1 MEDIK
6 DNRISKRFYILEN
19 LEYLISESVYYRSFS
34 EDLVMENK
42 QVLFNINNSEGRVVV
57 N

>member
-34 EDLVMENK
+34 EDLVAQNR
-42 QVLFNINNSEGRVVV
+42 QVLFNISNSEGRVAI

>member
-19 LEYLISESVYYRSFS
+19 LDYLISESVYYRSFS

-42 QVLFNINNSEGRVVV
+42 QVLFNVNNSEGRVAV